1 MANTSMGFGELRHLR
16 RMTCF
21 SQNRFSD
28 PKVPDQMYTE
38 IVGHVCNAMKRRYS
52 KQRMELK
59 RGAMEATWRKQIDLY
74 EQQAESGIRV
84 ANNRSRQGLEIRS
97 LAVTQ
102 KRPYVI
108 TSNRP

>member
-59 RGAMEATWRKQIDLY
+59 RGAMEALCRSRSIY
-74 EQQAESGIRV
+74 EQQAESEVQVRKQQV
-84 ANNRSRQGLEIRS
+84 ESAVRDSFGL
-97 LAVTQ
+97 LGQ
-102 KRPYVI
+102 W
-108 TSNRP
+108 